1 VSCAKR
7 FKIQKK
13 VREHARKLRK
23 EAKKKG
29 ISKRVK
35 KDIGV
40 PNSAPFKEE
49 ILREAEQRKR
59 ELEEQ
64 KEQNRLTKINEK
76 ALKRKK
82 EKEATKVTTEPKT
95 KKQKKQDKKTKQ
107 KKLTAN
113 SGDRSSKRFRCKEL
127 NKVIEASDVIVE
139 VLDARDPLGCRCPE
153 LEEAV
158 LKHEGNKKLMFLLNK
173 TDLVP
178 KDNLNKWLQCL
189 QKECPTI
196 VFKASTHIQDRTV
209 EEKKRRM
216 ANGIDHSRAGE
227 ALGHACLLELLGDY
241 ASTRDTENML
251 KVGVV
256 GFPNTGKSSLINS
269 LKGLRACHA
278 GVQRGL
284 TKSMQEVHISK
295 SVKMIDSPGII
306 ASPSNPEVTM
316 ALRSLQVEQNEQSPL
331 EAVRTLLKQCDQHEI
346 MLQYNVP
353 DYRNSLE
360 FLTYF
365 AKKRGLMQKGGV
377 PNTELAATTFLNDWT
392 GAKLS
397 YHTKPESHP
406 LPPYLSETMVTELQK
421 GLDMDKLKRGNDQ
434 TINRVKCPNPASSI
448 GFLSKGPTAGMLN
461 ETEIPEEKAVEVAM
475 EEEAVEEDVE
485 EAENMEE
492 EGSEQEESAEVE
504 EEEPEPK
511 KTTGVAALETQ
522 STKPKTTTGV
532 AALETQS
539 TKVTKQ
545 VTFNADLA
553 TRQDGDAYDF
563 NTDFM

>member
-1 VSCAKR
+1 MKRPKLKKASKRVSCAQR

-13 VREHARKLRK
+13 VREHHRKLRK

-35 KDIGV
+35 KDIGI

-59 ELEEQ
+59 ELDEL
-64 KEQNRLTKINEK
+64 KEQNRLAKTNEK
-76 ALKRKK
+76 AQKRKRD
-82 EKEATKVTTEPKT
+82 KEATKVTTEPKS

-107 KKLTAN
+107 KLLRTSN
-113 SGDRSSKRFRCKEL
+113 PNRSSKRFTCREL
-127 NKVIEASDVIVE
+127 NKVIAASDVIVE

-196 VFKASTHIQDRTV
+196 VFKASTQIQDRTV
-209 EEKKRRM
+209 EEKKKRM
-216 ANGIDHSRAGE
+216 ANGVDHSRAGE
-227 ALGHACLLELLGDY
+227 ALGHACLLELLTDY
-241 ASTRDTENML
+241 ASTRGTENML
-251 KVGVV
+251 KVGIV
-256 GFPNTGKSSLINS
+256 GFPSTGKSSLINS

-278 GVQRGL
+278 GVQRGM

-295 SVKMIDSPGII
+295 SVKMLDSPGII
-306 ASPSNPEVTM
+306 ASPSNPEVTL
-316 ALRSLQVEQNEQSPL
+316 ALRSLQVEQNEQNPL
-331 EAVRTLLKQCDQHEI
+331 EAVKTLLKQCEQHEI

-353 DYRNSLE
+353 NYRNSLE

-397 YHTKPESHP
+397 YHTKPPESSL
-406 LPPYLSETMVTELQK
+406 LPPYLSETMVTEMQK
-421 GLDMDKLKRGNDQ
+421 GLNMDKLKRGNDQ

-461 ETEIPEEKAVEVAM
+461 ETEIPEEKAVEMAM
-475 EEEAVEEDVE
+475 EGEAVEEEEE

-492 EGSEQEESAEVE
+492 EGSELEESVEVE

-511 KTTGVAALETQ
+511 KTTGLAALETQ
-522 STKPKTTTGV
+522 SM
-532 AALETQS
+532 
-539 TKVTKQ
+539 KVTKQ

-553 TRQDGDAYDF
+553 TRQDDDAYDF
-563 NTDFM
+563 NTDFV